1 VTIAAALTTLITL
14 ILKAGQPAALAT
26 TLLVSLGSMQ
36 TRRGAVVIVAGV
48 LPIAAIGEPIAGF
61 VLYTPRFAQPQEK
74 YDCVPSY

>member
-36 TRRGAVVIVAGV
+36 THRDAMVIVAGV
-48 LPIAAIGEPIAGF
+48 LLIAAIGEPIRRFRLKHTEIRPAAG
-61 VLYTPRFAQPQEK
+61 K
-74 YDCVPSY
+74 I